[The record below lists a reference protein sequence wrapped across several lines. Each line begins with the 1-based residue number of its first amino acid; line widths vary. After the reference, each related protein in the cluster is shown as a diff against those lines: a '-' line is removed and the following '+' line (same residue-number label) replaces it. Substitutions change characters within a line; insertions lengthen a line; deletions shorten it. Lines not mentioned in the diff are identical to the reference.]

1 MTDEQLRELYS
12 GALARSGGRA
22 RQRCVSPEA
31 MLAVLRREG
40 PEEQRLETL
49 DHVMACAACRGEL
62 DLLRSIEQAGAETER
77 AGAETERAGAE
88 TDRAGAG
95 TEPAG
100 SGMERA
106 GSGTERA
113 GVVRRLPRRAWR
125 ALVPLALAASVLLAV
140 GIGQRFGR
148 SDAPDEVL
156 RGAADPVSLLAPPPE
171 VAAGA
176 PVTFA
181 WQPVPGARSYRVEV
195 LDAQGT
201 VVFAETTD
209 QTSVT
214 LREPGH
220 LAPGLE
226 YRWGVRATTE
236 SGVRA
241 SRLRSLRVRKE

>member
-12 GALARSGGRA
+12 GSLARGGGRG

-40 PEEQRLETL
+40 TEEQRLETL
-49 DHVMACAACRGEL
+49 DHVMACAACRGEM

-77 AGAETERAGAE
+77 AGAETG
-88 TDRAGAG
+88 
-95 TEPAG
+95 
-100 SGMERA
+100 
-106 GSGTERA
+106 RA
-113 GVVRRLPRRAWR
+113 GVVLRLPRRAWR

-148 SDAPDEVL
+148 SEAPDEVL
-156 RGAADPVSLLAPPPE
+156 RGAADPVSLVAPPPE
-171 VAAGA
+171 VAAGG
-176 PVTFA
+176 PVTFT
-181 WQPVPGARSYRVEV
+181 WQPVPGARSYRLEV

-201 VVFAETTD
+201 VVFAETTG

-226 YRWGVRATTE
+226 YRWGVRATTDA
-236 SGVRA
+236 GVRA
-241 SRLRSLRVRKE
+241 SPLRSLRIRKE

>member
-12 GALARSGGRA
+12 GSLPRGGR
-22 RQRCVSPEA
+22 QHCVSPEA

-77 AGAETERAGAE
+77 AGA
-88 TDRAGAG
+88 G
-95 TEPAG
+95 T
-100 SGMERA
+100 ERA
-106 GSGTERA
+106 GSGTERAGSGTERAAAETERA

>member
-77 AGAETERAGAE
+77 AGAETERAGAGTE
-88 TDRAGAG
+88 RAGAGRERAGAG
-95 TEPAG
+95 TE
-100 SGMERA
+100 RA
-106 GSGTERA
+106 AAETERA